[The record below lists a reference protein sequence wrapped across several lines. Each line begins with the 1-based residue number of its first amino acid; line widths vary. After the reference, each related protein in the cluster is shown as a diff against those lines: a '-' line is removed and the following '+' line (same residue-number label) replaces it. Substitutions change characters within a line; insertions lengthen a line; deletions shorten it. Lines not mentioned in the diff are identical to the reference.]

1 MWISSGQCKWG
12 LSIENEA
19 NSNSQL
25 LMFSTSGN
33 ISLPHFFCLWWWSLL
48 CTVCFSVIY
57 VSLECILYWWFW
69 LMIPALRLIKTHRLC
84 WPSAKPLALGGNIKT
99 HAICWQNTSA
109 ALKQP
114 HCAKKASLSYIQKK
128 KKNIYITR
136 LFDSAQRRFRYD
148 YILPWVLFVGHLPH
162 GRKGTTDK
170 HKFRFLLCF
179 HTLLTFLDCVGW
191 IILQNS

>member
-128 KKNIYITR
+128 KKHLYNKTV
-136 LFDSAQRRFRYD
+136 RFGSETVP
-148 YILPWVLFVGHLPH
+148 LWLHPTVGSFCWSFATWEK
-162 GRKGTTDK
+162 RNN
-170 HKFRFLLCF
+170 R
-179 HTLLTFLDCVGW
+179 
-191 IILQNS
+191 